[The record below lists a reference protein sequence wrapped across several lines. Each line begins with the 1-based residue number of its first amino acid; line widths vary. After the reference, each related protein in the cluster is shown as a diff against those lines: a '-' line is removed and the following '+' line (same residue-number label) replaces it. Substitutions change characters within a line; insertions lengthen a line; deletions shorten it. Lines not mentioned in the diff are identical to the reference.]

1 MRLSLILGFA
11 VLVFLALAMTH
22 RDRAPL
28 TSTFQ
33 EERLRR

>member
-1 MRLSLILGFA
+1 MRLSLILGLA
-11 VLVFLALAMTH
+11 VLVFVMLAITH